1 MANPPRYKN
10 NTAIFK
16 QAELKDRFKV
26 SAGGATLELARALE
40 EDWGN
45 YSCALEPAGAAA
57 APAPAPAMGWRLHA
71 RVYTRLPSINTNVV
85 EGQKLRLICKVFVV
99 VAVSRGPWS
108 GRQVTVAVPGSPL

>member
-57 APAPAPAMGWRLHA
+57 PAPTMGWRLHA